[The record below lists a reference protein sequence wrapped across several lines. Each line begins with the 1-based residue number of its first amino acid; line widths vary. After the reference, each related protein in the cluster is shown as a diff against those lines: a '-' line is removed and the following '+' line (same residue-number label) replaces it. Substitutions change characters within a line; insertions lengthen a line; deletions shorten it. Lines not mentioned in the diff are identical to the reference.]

1 MNKFGIE
8 DIRQT
13 FRGKNIFITGHTGF
27 KGSWLSYIL
36 DYAGA
41 TVTGFSLP
49 PSSKKNHFNYLELD
63 KKIINIIGDIRNF
76 QLLNKS
82 ISEAKPDFIFHLAAQ
97 ALVRK
102 SYNDTL
108 ETYQTNVIGSTNLL
122 ESVRLSDTVRS
133 LIFITS
139 DKCYE
144 NIEKDS
150 GYDESSKLGGID
162 PYSASKASAELIYS
176 SYCRSFYKNKKNFG
190 SASVRAGNVIGGGD
204 WSNDRII
211 PDCVRSIE
219 KDEPIIIRNPNSTRP
234 WQHVLEPI
242 SGYLLLAKEIFLD
255 PNKYNGSWNFGPDEN
270 QNKTVLEVVK
280 SFQDKIGKGSHEVK
294 SDKDQL
300 YESKLLQL
308 NCDKAKKYLGWS
320 PRWDFKKT
328 IDATAEWY
336 KFIMTNKN
344 AEEITLTQIKEY
356 FN

>member
-102 SYNDTL
+102 SYKDTL

-139 DKCYE
+139 DKW
-144 NIEKDS
+144 
-150 GYDESSKLGGID
+150 L
-162 PYSASKASAELIYS
+162 
-176 SYCRSFYKNKKNFG
+176 
-190 SASVRAGNVIGGGD
+190 
-204 WSNDRII
+204 
-211 PDCVRSIE
+211 
-219 KDEPIIIRNPNSTRP
+219 
-234 WQHVLEPI
+234 
-242 SGYLLLAKEIFLD
+242 
-255 PNKYNGSWNFGPDEN
+255 
-270 QNKTVLEVVK
+270 
-280 SFQDKIGKGSHEVK
+280 
-294 SDKDQL
+294 
-300 YESKLLQL
+300 
-308 NCDKAKKYLGWS
+308 
-320 PRWDFKKT
+320 
-328 IDATAEWY
+328 
-336 KFIMTNKN
+336 
-344 AEEITLTQIKEY
+344 
-356 FN
+356 